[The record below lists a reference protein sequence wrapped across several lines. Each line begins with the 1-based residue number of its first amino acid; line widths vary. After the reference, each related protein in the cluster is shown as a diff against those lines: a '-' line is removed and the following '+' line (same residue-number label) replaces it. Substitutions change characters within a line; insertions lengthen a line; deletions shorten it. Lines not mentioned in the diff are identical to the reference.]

1 MYYAYIHEIR
11 LSSAAVCVSEGYCKQ
26 DAPTLGKSLD
36 SLSRLHQDTGRR
48 CWTVRKQPKSRV
60 QISLLFFFLLC
71 SPSFL
76 LNFSPFFLGAD
87 LPFQLCLILEDR
99 TTYHSMSTTPFRQN
113 EKKYSSKSI
122 HFSRVVYLAPTD
134 STCPS
139 TGLLKTI
146 NLSHFSST
154 SMDGLNT
161 QVSLN

>member
-11 LSSAAVCVSEGYCKQ
+11 LSAVAVCWSEGSKQ

-76 LNFSPFFLGAD
+76 LNFSPFFRCGSPLPALPHPGGSHN
-87 LPFQLCLILEDR
+87 LPFYVDDPIQAKLR
-99 TTYHSMSTTPFRQN
+99 
-113 EKKYSSKSI
+113 EK
-122 HFSRVVYLAPTD
+122 FFQ
-134 STCPS
+134 
-139 TGLLKTI
+139 I
-146 NLSHFSST
+146 N
-154 SMDGLNT
+154 
-161 QVSLN
+161 

>member
-11 LSSAAVCVSEGYCKQ
+11 LSSVAVFRAEGSKQ

-60 QISLLFFFLLC
+60 QISLFFFFLPLF
-71 SPSFL
+71 SSFIL
-76 LNFSPFFLGAD
+76 PFLGAD

>member
-1 MYYAYIHEIR
+1 MLLLLARVLLLFQGFIKTQGGAAGQFESNPSPGCR
-11 LSSAAVCVSEGYCKQ
+11 SPLSSSFFSFIL
-26 DAPTLGKSLD
+26 PLFSSIFLPFLGADLP
-36 SLSRLHQDTGRR
+36 LF
-48 CWTVRKQPKSRV
+48 P
-60 QISLLFFFLLC
+60 LLFSVFLL
-71 SPSFL
+71 
-76 LNFSPFFLGAD
+76 FLGAD

>member
-113 EKKYSSKSI
+113 
-122 HFSRVVYLAPTD
+122 
-134 STCPS
+134 
-139 TGLLKTI
+139 
-146 NLSHFSST
+146 
-154 SMDGLNT
+154 
-161 QVSLN
+161 